1 MRTFLLFIAALIA
14 TAASALES
22 KTITVNGSTREYLQ
36 YVPQGIEEGKPLL
49 ISCHGSG
56 QGPDFQANYM
66 KIENVCDTARFITV
80 FPKGKNLQ
88 WDITGNS
95 DIDFILAL
103 IDKMHEEYKIDRGR
117 VYLSGFSMGGMLT
130 YHAMTK
136 IADKIAAFAP
146 ISGYPMGGMQFTS
159 SRPIPIIHTHGTI
172 DSVVPFDRAQSFIDG
187 WVKRNNCPTTPKVTE
202 KYRGADHITR
212 YEYGPGDDGVEVVLM
227 KLEGKDHFV
236 SNDKG
241 VFTGD
246 EIWKFCKRFS
256 IDMSAPNLDL
266 TSPTA
271 NQRTILFN
279 AADATASISVT
290 AKASANKGEMKSVT
304 LYVNDVLV
312 GVKNAAPYEWTI
324 DDLTAGTATIEL
336 VAQDTEGNKK
346 TLKRNVNIENVA
358 DELRLDYDFK
368 TEGTMPA
375 GWSCWDGEE
384 LRHGPSEGYY
394 LGTRLFKMTGA
405 QRDFD
410 MGFYGRNKT
419 GKEGDGWSRFGDD
432 GSSAYVVIGKGDYEF
447 RTLACNWSN
456 DGPIAFRAVDAAT
469 GEALAET
476 TIIPTCNIGNKA
488 SNSFSGSTHVVLPFT
503 VATPTRII
511 IDIIPNVAVY
521 GDMMLSDLSIKKTN
535 GSGVGEVK
543 ANDSESSAHYNLL
556 GIKTKPRDNG
566 IYIHNGKKFAKQHM
580 E

>member
-1 MRTFLLFIAALIA
+1 MKKLILMTLVVLIA
-14 TAASALES
+14 MTASALES

-36 YVPQGIEEGKPLL
+36 YVPQGIEEHQPLL
-49 ISCHGSG
+49 VSCHGSG

-159 SRPIPIIHTHGTI
+159 SRPIPIIHTHGTS

-187 WVKRNNCPTTPKVTE
+187 WVKRNNCPTTPRVTE
-202 KYRGADHITR
+202 KYRGADHITK

-227 KLEGKDHFV
+227 KLAGKDHFV

-279 AADATASISVT
+279 ATDATASINVT

-304 LYVNDVLV
+304 LYVNGELA
-312 GVKNAAPYEWTI
+312 GVKNAAPYEWTVEK
-324 DDLTAGTATIEL
+324 LSAGTAAIEL
-336 VAQDTEGNKK
+336 VAEDTEGNKK
-346 TLKRNVNIENVA
+346 TLKRNVNIENVS

-394 LGTRLFKMTGA
+394 LGSRLFKMTGTV
-405 QRDFD
+405 RDFD

-419 GKEGDGWSRFGDD
+419 GKEGDGWMRFGDD
-432 GSSAYVVIGKGDYEF
+432 GSSAYLIIGKGEYEF
-447 RTLACNWSN
+447 RTLAANWSN
-456 DGPIAFRAVDAAT
+456 DGPIIFRALDAMT
-469 GEALAET
+469 GDVIAET
-476 TIIPTCNIGNKA
+476 TVTPTCNIGNKA
-488 SNSFSGSTHVVLPFT
+488 SNSFSGSSKVVLPFSVT
-503 VATPTRII
+503 SPTRVII
-511 IDIIPNVAVY
+511 EVILNVAVY
-521 GDMMLSDLSIKKTN
+521 GDVMLSDISISKAEST
-535 GSGVGEVK
+535 GIGEVELK
-543 ANDSESSAHYNLL
+543 ESDAPTYYNI
-556 GIKTKPRDNG
+556 GGVKTGSSGKG
-566 IYIHNGKKFAKQHM
+566 IYIHNGRKYVK
-580 E
+580 

>member
-1 MRTFLLFIAALIA
+1 MKKLILMTLVVLIA
-14 TAASALES
+14 MTASALES

-36 YVPQGIEEGKPLL
+36 YVPQGIEEHQPLL

-159 SRPIPIIHTHGTI
+159 SRPIPIIHTHGTS
-172 DSVVPFDRAQSFIDG
+172 DSVVPFDRTQSFIDG

-202 KYRGADHITR
+202 KYRGADHITK

-227 KLEGKDHFV
+227 KLAGKDHFV

-271 NQRTILFN
+271 N
-279 AADATASISVT
+279 
-290 AKASANKGEMKSVT
+290 
-304 LYVNDVLV
+304 
-312 GVKNAAPYEWTI
+312 
-324 DDLTAGTATIEL
+324 
-336 VAQDTEGNKK
+336 
-346 TLKRNVNIENVA
+346 
-358 DELRLDYDFK
+358 
-368 TEGTMPA
+368 
-375 GWSCWDGEE
+375 
-384 LRHGPSEGYY
+384 
-394 LGTRLFKMTGA
+394 
-405 QRDFD
+405 
-410 MGFYGRNKT
+410 
-419 GKEGDGWSRFGDD
+419 
-432 GSSAYVVIGKGDYEF
+432 
-447 RTLACNWSN
+447 
-456 DGPIAFRAVDAAT
+456 
-469 GEALAET
+469 
-476 TIIPTCNIGNKA
+476 
-488 SNSFSGSTHVVLPFT
+488 
-503 VATPTRII
+503 
-511 IDIIPNVAVY
+511 
-521 GDMMLSDLSIKKTN
+521 
-535 GSGVGEVK
+535 
-543 ANDSESSAHYNLL
+543 
-556 GIKTKPRDNG
+556 
-566 IYIHNGKKFAKQHM
+566 
-580 E
+580 